1 MKNNPNEKK
10 DSGGRPTECN
20 IEEIIGRADFEIE
33 RLKKNRDVSHKSR
46 YKKYAYLD
54 KGNYS
59 NLNKESKC
67 GLEFNLYEDP
77 TYLGPILE
85 WRKAF
90 EMFAKKKVNIYGKKV
105 DRLAL
110 LNEDFKFGNG
120 GGGTNGDKSV
130 FADEDSIFEKKQD
143 NKKWQD

>member
-1 MKNNPNEKK
+1 
-10 DSGGRPTECN
+10 
-20 IEEIIGRADFEIE
+20 
-33 RLKKNRDVSHKSR
+33 
-46 YKKYAYLD
+46 
-54 KGNYS
+54 
-59 NLNKESKC
+59 
-67 GLEFNLYEDP
+67 
-77 TYLGPILE
+77 
-85 WRKAF
+85 
-90 EMFAKKKVNIYGKKV
+90 MFAKKKVNIYGKKV